1 MFDDAVYERG
11 AMATQALRH
20 RLGAAAFASCSRR
33 WVTERRYGTG
43 STEDFTALAE
53 SGQRAGPDRL
63 LRRLAAHPGPAGRD
77 RGERSRLRG

>member
-11 AMATQALRH
+11 AMATQALRR
-20 RLGAAAFASCSRR
+20 RLGAAAFGIQLRR

-53 SGQRAGPDRL
+53 SVSGQDLTGFFDAW
-63 LRRLAAHPGPAGRD
+63 LRSPERPAATVENGLG
-77 RGERSRLRG
+77 